1 MERAHVRIRRP
12 LPGFRGGPYGRRPWS
27 RFSKPPYDPGRS
39 DFPSP
44 VRTLAF
50 LRGPFRRRRGSSAGP
65 HTPRTPSVYPSGS
78 SLLRGSAFPGSASRH
93 PPRDRQVPRAP
104 LPPPR
109 RRLRAASKGVTLSSS
124 LLRAHAPDPIPPVAY
139 GHRLGRRV
147 LAGCCQPLLGE
158 GPSRRC
164 LRASFP
170 RCLGP
175 YPGAPRGALAR
186 FFPRGYGL
194 PHVATGSA
202 RRYLPHSDF
211 RAGPHFEAAAIPL
224 CSGPRVC
231 LPLRVAPTAATAS
244 TPRRPWLLL
253 PSRTRVVAFP
263 CIGYANRPNRA
274 TDGMGTLTPQNA
286 RPCRPLL
293 QL

>member
-12 LPGFRGGPYGRRPWS
+12 LPRFRGGPYGRRPWS

-44 VRTLAF
+44 VLTLAF
-50 LRGPFRRRRGSSAGP
+50 LRGPFRKATRLKRWPTYPPDAFGLPLGLVPAAG
-65 HTPRTPSVYPSGS
+65 VG
-78 SLLRGSAFPGSASRH
+78 FPWLCVQA

-104 LPPPR
+104 LPGKGVTSAATAS
-109 RRLRAASKGVTLSSS
+109 RAASKGVTLSSS

-158 GPSRRC
+158 GPSRRY
-164 LRASFP
+164 LHASFP

-186 FFPRGYGL
+186 FFPRDYGL

-202 RRYLPHSDF
+202 RRHLPHSDF
-211 RAGPHFEAAAIPL
+211 RVGPLFRGCSHSFTFRPPGLLATQGRSHRGSYFHAAAAVASTSEQNTGRCLPVH
-224 CSGPRVC
+224 RVC
-231 LPLRVAPTAATAS
+231 
-244 TPRRPWLLL
+244 
-253 PSRTRVVAFP
+253 
-263 CIGYANRPNRA
+263 
-274 TDGMGTLTPQNA
+274 
-286 RPCRPLL
+286 
-293 QL
+293 